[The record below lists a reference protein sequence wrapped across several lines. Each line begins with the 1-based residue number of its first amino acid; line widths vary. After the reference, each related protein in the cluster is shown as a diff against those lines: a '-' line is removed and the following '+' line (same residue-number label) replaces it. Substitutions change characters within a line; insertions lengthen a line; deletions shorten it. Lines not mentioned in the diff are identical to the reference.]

1 MAHKEEPFYSTS
13 DLVQKAQL
21 ILYDEDSGK
30 YYFAPFAEF
39 LKLANLDITVSALRD
54 ALIAG
59 QEYTTPTHTA
69 PSIGTTSTIALASN
83 AGRLYALLIN
93 DSDETIYLKLG
104 VAAVANE
111 GIRLNANGGNY
122 EMSKKLG
129 NLYTGVISAICA
141 SGGKKLLILEG
152 V

>member
-1 MAHKEEPFYSTS
+1 MSI
-13 DLVQKAQL
+13 L
-21 ILYDEDSGK
+21 IDGN
-30 YYFAPFAEF
+30 PT
-39 LKLANLDITVSALRD
+39 NLDLSLTALRD
-54 ALIAG
+54 DLKGVSGKDFSTLEAAIVAG

-104 VAAVANE
+104 VAAVVNE
-111 GIRLNANGGNY
+111 GIRLNANGGSY

-129 NLYTGVISAICA
+129 NLYTGAINAICA

>member
-1 MAHKEEPFYSTS
+1 MS
-13 DLVQKAQL
+13 VL
-21 ILYDEDSGK
+21 IDGN
-30 YYFAPFAEF
+30 PT
-39 LKLANLDITVSALRD
+39 NLDLSLTALRNALKGVSAKDFSTLE
-54 ALIAG
+54 AAIVAG

-104 VAAVANE
+104 AAAVANE
-111 GIRLNANGGNY
+111 GIRLNANGGSY

-129 NLYTGVISAICA
+129 NLYTGAINAICA
-141 SGGKKLLILEG
+141 TGGKTLLVLEG